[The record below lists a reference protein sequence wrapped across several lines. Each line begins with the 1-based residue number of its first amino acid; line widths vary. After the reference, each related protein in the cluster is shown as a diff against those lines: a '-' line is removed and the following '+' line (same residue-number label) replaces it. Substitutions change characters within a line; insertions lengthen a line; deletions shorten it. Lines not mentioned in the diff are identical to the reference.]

1 MDVEKVLLN
10 ELKLHFY
17 DWCSYLTIDEIVSNE
32 PLIAGIEKLERL
44 LVGATQ

>member
-1 MDVEKVLLN
+1 MEKLLLN

-32 PLIAGIEKLERL
+32 ALIAEIENLERI
-44 LVGATQ
+44 LVAATH